1 MDRIDWKI
9 LQELEIEGRIS
20 YADLA
25 DNVGLSKSPCWARV
39 RQKEA
44 EGVIQGYTVRLDPAA
59 LGLTVQSYV
68 RVMIQLGAH
77 NDFEAAVMAH
87 PAIFECHTTAGSGDY
102 MLRIYARSVA
112 HLDDLLR
119 YELSKL
125 PGVDRL
131 DSTICLKTIKQH
143 GPLAKWAAS
152 FAGKQDQ
159 SAGQ

>member
-9 LQELEIEGRIS
+9 LQTLETQGRIS
-20 YADLA
+20 FADLA
-25 DNVGLSKSPCWARV
+25 ESVGLSKSPCWSRAR
-39 RQKEA
+39 QMEE
-44 EGVIQGYTVRLDPAA
+44 EGIIGGYTVRLDPGA

-68 RVMIQLGAH
+68 RVMIRLGAH
-77 NDFEAAVMAH
+77 NEFEAAVMAH
-87 PAIFECHTTAGSGDY
+87 PAVFECHTTAGSGDY
-102 MLRIYARSVA
+102 LLRVYARSVG

-143 GPLAKWAAS
+143 GPLAKWAGS
-152 FAGKQDQ
+152 FAE
-159 SAGQ
+159 